1 MDSHAHS
8 AAGPSP
14 SRTALM
20 SAAAR
25 AAHLLVDQQPPI
37 FADTVAAALLGER
50 AEELLGYHHAFG
62 SHPILAGART
72 TAVTR
77 SRCAEER
84 LAEAVARRG
93 IDQYVVLGAGLDSFA
108 CRSELVDS
116 IRVFEV
122 DHPHTQEWK
131 QARLAAA
138 GITVPPTV
146 SFVPLDL
153 EQAGARALTAALA
166 AAGFDPARPA
176 VVSWLGVTMYLSV
189 EAIGQVLSTIGEFAP
204 GTELI
209 AEHLLPAE
217 HRDPAGQAYAE
228 QVQAAAAE
236 GGEPWR
242 TFLAVEEMDTLLSAH
257 GLRPLA
263 SLRQR
268 DTVDAELWNER
279 ADALRPFELSVLAHA
294 VVPER

>member
-1 MDSHAHS
+1 MESHAQPNAHQ
-8 AAGPSP
+8 P

-37 FADTVAAALLGER
+37 FADTLAVTLLGES
-50 AEELLGYHHAFG
+50 AEQLIGYHRQFG
-62 SHPILAGART
+62 THPILAGART

-77 SRCAEER
+77 SRCAEDR

-93 IDQYVVLGAGLDSFA
+93 IDQYVLLGAGLDSFA
-108 CRSELVDS
+108 CRSELARD

-131 QARLAAA
+131 RNRLAVS
-138 GITVPPTV
+138 GITVPPAV

-153 EQAGARALTAALA
+153 EQGGACALTAALT
-166 AAGFDPARPA
+166 AAGFDPQRPA

-209 AEHLLPAE
+209 AEYLLPAE
-217 HRDPAGQAYAE
+217 HRDPAGQTYAE

-242 TFLAVEEMDTLLSAH
+242 TFLTVEEMDALLGAH

-263 SLRQR
+263 HLRQR
-268 DTVDAELWNER
+268 DTVDAQVWEKR
-279 ADALRPFELSVLAHA
+279 TDALRPFELSVLAHA